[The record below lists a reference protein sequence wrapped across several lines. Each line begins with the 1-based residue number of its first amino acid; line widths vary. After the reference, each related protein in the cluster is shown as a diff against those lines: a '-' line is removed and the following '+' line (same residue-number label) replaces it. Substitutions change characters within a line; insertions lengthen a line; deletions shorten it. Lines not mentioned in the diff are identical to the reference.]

1 MRTVILPAG
10 GQQNAF
16 NWFIGNHEGY
26 AQLEPSNNE
35 FGVNDNAIS
44 QADLDQ
50 KLIDYTANMAQVHA
64 DYDQFVSDE
73 ADEAIRK
80 MQVDNNGGLQS
91 LIKIMVDELN
101 AVRQNAG
108 LPDLNLG
115 QVAAAVRSN
124 AKKP

>member
-1 MRTVILPAG
+1 MRTVIFPAG
-10 GQQNAF
+10 GRRNAF
-16 NWFIGNHEGY
+16 NWFIGNDGGFN
-26 AQLEPSNNE
+26 QFEPSTNE

-50 KLIDYTANMAQVHA
+50 KVIDYAADLAQVHS
-64 DYDQFVSDE
+64 DYDDFLSDT
-73 ADEAIRK
+73 ADELVRK
-80 MQVDNNGGLQS
+80 MQVDNDGGLQS
-91 LIKIMVDELN
+91 LIKVMVDELN

-115 QVAAAVRSN
+115 LVTAAVRSN